1 MIKMRFITLFLIL
14 SVTCPSLVLAW
25 GFHDAM
31 DYGSPIVAVTPKSS
45 AMGGVWSMPSGGP
58 ASIFL
63 NPAELATL
71 DSTVITV
78 GTGLIQWNTYT
89 YGADEFTQIL
99 SGTVFGLLTA
109 AIGFELTDRIS
120 LGAGVARVSDFGF
133 EGENLEITPDGPG
146 RYKIYAVNNLDSHGS
161 LWEVNTG
168 ISFELSDWLVA
179 GASGGLRSG
188 SGSWTNVY
196 NLPYESVPDDTTTL
210 DWDELDFCAH
220 IGFLMPFE
228 FGTFGISGTNASGRY
243 RSRVAVGFQKDFE
256 ILYGSTLG
264 LEVDVQSIEEDNP
277 AVSGKFFGFFS
288 EMIPR
293 VRSIYSVGF
302 DRASDYKRT
311 GLCLSTGACIDLGR
325 MDLDLAISWRR
336 RSKAGFS
343 FPERYLDNIDD
354 SGTYYNIGLNWK
366 L

>member
-1 MIKMRFITLFLIL
+1 MKRFITLFLLL

-31 DYGSPIVAVTPKSS
+31 EYGSPIVAVTPKSS

-63 NPAELATL
+63 NPAEL
-71 DSTVITV
+71 STMDGTMITV

-99 SGTVFGLLTA
+99 SGTILGTATA
-109 AIGFELTDRIS
+109 AVGFRLTDRIS

-133 EGENLEITPDGPG
+133 EGESLEIMLEGPG
-146 RYKIYAVNNLDSHGS
+146 RYKVYAVNNLDSRGS

-168 ISFELSDWLVA
+168 MSFELSDWLIA

-188 SGSWTNVY
+188 SGSWIRVY
-196 NLPYESVPDDTTTL
+196 NLVYESVPNDTTSL

-220 IGFLMPFE
+220 IGFLLPFE

-243 RSRVAVGFQKDFE
+243 RSRVAIGYQKDLE
-256 ILYGSTLG
+256 ILNGSTLG
-264 LEVDVQSIEEDNP
+264 FEVDVQSIEEDNP
-277 AVSGKFFGFFS
+277 AVSGKFFAVFLN
-288 EMIPR
+288 MIPS

-302 DRASDYKRT
+302 DRASDYTRS

-325 MDLDLAISWRR
+325 IDLDMAISWRS
-336 RSKAGFS
+336 RSRAGFS
-343 FPERYLDNIDD
+343 FPEPNLDNIDD
-354 SGTYYNIGLNWK
+354 SGTYYNIGLNWRP
-366 L
+366 